1 MITNLGEIMN
11 YVAITFLVLV
21 VFFLLANKKL
31 IPYEEIIK
39 NNNIRRAVEQ
49 VRKNIIY
56 INRDQVETI
65 EEIETRIS
73 KANSKYVVYGDIK
86 DLNEKQVN
94 VLIANFV
101 NVNKETCGLG
111 YQFEYVSKEKRVKT
125 LLYKLLAACLNYIE
139 MLSRH
144 DKLNYSLIIAET
156 NKLMQDIKNNN
167 IVSFTLSPLL
177 TRRVE
182 TEDLKEGVLKKHKIS
197 LRNTISIILTIIAG
211 TAVTANIIYNLI
223 SVIRLEGRIY
233 DIIACTLIY
242 ICYANITVE
251 IYKPMGIFRFV
262 ASYLFPLY
270 IVVFIIFTSYYYIK
284 ELVLRCKMSKKRSFL
299 FSLLIL
305 FIVYLIFILIKK

>member
-1 MITNLGEIMN
+1 MN

-39 NNNIRRAVEQ
+39 NNNLRRDVEQ

-56 INRDQVETI
+56 INREQVETI
-65 EEIETRIS
+65 EEIETRLS
-73 KANSKYVVYGDIK
+73 KTNFKYVVYGEIN
-86 DLNEKQVN
+86 DLNEEQVN

-101 NVNKETCGLG
+101 NANKKTCGMG
-111 YQFEYVSKEKRVKT
+111 YQFEYISKEKRIKT
-125 LLYKLLAACLNYIE
+125 LIYKLLVACLNYIE

-156 NKLMQDIKNNN
+156 NKLVQDIKSNN
-167 IVSFTLSPLL
+167 IVSFTLTPLL
-177 TRRVE
+177 ARKVE
-182 TEDLKEGVLKKHKIS
+182 KEDLKESILKKHQIS
-197 LRNTISIILTIIAG
+197 LRNTISILLTIIAG
-211 TAVTANIIYNLI
+211 TVVTANIIYNLI
-223 SVIRLEGRIY
+223 NVIHLQGSVY
-233 DIIACTLIY
+233 NVIACALIY

-270 IVVFIIFTSYYYIK
+270 IVVFVIFTAYYYIK
-284 ELVLRCKMSKKRSFL
+284 EIMLRCNMSSKKSF
-299 FSLLIL
+299 FISLVIL
-305 FIVYLIFILIKK
+305 FIVYLIFILIKR